1 MLSAKLPL
9 TLVAISGLG
18 LAACTNPDGSANR
31 TGTGAIIGGGLGAA
45 AGRIIG
51 NDTQGAVLGG
61 IIGTG
66 VGAAIGNQLDRQ
78 AADLERD
85 IGGSGARIV
94 NTGSEL
100 IVVLPEAITFDIESS
115 VVRPNSRQNILAISR
130 NLQQYP
136 NSTVQVIGH
145 TDNTGTRRFNQGL
158 SIDRANAVRNVLVQ
172 GGVNGGRIRTI
183 GRGENQPIASNGTV
197 DGRQANRR
205 VEIVITPNG

>member
-18 LAACTNPDGSANR
+18 LAACTNPDGSSNR

-51 NDTQGAVLGG
+51 DDNRSAVLGG

-78 AADLERD
+78 AAELERD

-100 IVVLPEAITFDIESS
+100 IVVLPEAITFDIESA
-115 VVRPNSRQNILAISR
+115 VVRSNSRQNILAIAN

-136 NSTVQVIGH
+136 NSQVRVVGH
-145 TDNTGTRRFNQGL
+145 TDNTGTRQFNRTL
-158 SIDRANAVRNVLVQ
+158 SINRANAVRDVLLQ
-172 GGVNGGRIRTI
+172 GGVSGNRIRTV
-183 GRGENQPIASNGTV
+183 GRGENVPTATNATPE
-197 DGRQANRR
+197 GRQANRR
-205 VEIVITPNG
+205 VEIIITPNT

>member
-9 TLVAISGLG
+9 TLVAISGRG

-145 TDNTGTRRFNQGL
+145 TANTGTRHFGAQCPGTGWRERR
-158 SIDRANAVRNVLVQ
+158 SEPDY
-172 GGVNGGRIRTI
+172 RTW
-183 GRGENQPIASNGTV
+183 
-197 DGRQANRR
+197 
-205 VEIVITPNG
+205 

>member
-18 LAACTNPDGSANR
+18 LAACTNPDGSSNR

-51 NDTQGAVLGG
+51 DDNRSAVLGG

-78 AADLERD
+78 AAELERD

-100 IVVLPEAITFDIESS
+100 IVVLPEAITFDIESA
-115 VVRPNSRQNILAISR
+115 VVRSNSRQNILAIAN

-136 NSTVQVIGH
+136 NSQVRVVGH
-145 TDNTGTRRFNQGL
+145 TDNTGTRQFNRTL
-158 SIDRANAVRNVLVQ
+158 SINRANAVRDVLLQ
-172 GGVNGGRIRTI
+172 GGVSGSRIRTV
-183 GRGENQPIASNGTV
+183 GRGENVPTATNATPE
-197 DGRQANRR
+197 GRQANRR
-205 VEIVITPNG
+205 VEIIITPNT